1 MAFKDTL
8 IKNVINPHTSQM
20 FSNSVGKVIK
30 YYEED
35 NKVDLI
41 VSSSG
46 TFTTLESVPI
56 QISGK
61 GIIGSSLKEDD
72 LVYIQYNNGS
82 IFQPKVVGLADE
94 DYSNNTRESS
104 KHERKGT
111 FLSSPKNINGEIVP
125 RIKKR
130 LQNSDGFKH
139 EEYKNSSCL
148 DTLSNKSNTLGYFS
162 NNEVGLYHPILSSLV
177 KLKDNGDIDIFIG
190 TNIGIRINKENKTI
204 QTFGNFS
211 SDCNNWTITSDNIDV
226 KCEKLSLN
234 IKELYVNG
242 DKINV

>member
-46 TFTTLESVPI
+46 NFTTLESVPI

-139 EEYKNSSCL
+139 EEYKYSSCL
-148 DTLSNKSNTLGYFS
+148 DTLSNKFNTLGYFN

-211 SDCNNWTITSDNIDV
+211 SDCNNWTIISDNIDV

-234 IKELYVNG
+234 TKELYVNG